1 MSQDKKIIIG
11 TGMIGKS
18 LTDVDFGRPTLVL
31 AAGVSDSQETRPEAF
46 EREVSLVEH
55 AIASHPDMHVL
66 YCSTCSV
73 DSGIQTPYTS
83 HKLAME
89 KRVQSKAVSSH
100 VFRLPQVVGRVHN
113 RTLVSYFV
121 ESILQDRVLSVQTR
135 ATRNLLDVRD
145 FARVASLVVCS
156 NIGEDMPLNIAA
168 STQVPVQE
176 IVVEI
181 AKVLDRTHRI
191 ECVDAGYSQAVNTEF
206 LKRLLPAEDHLFD
219 PAHWRSVV
227 QHYVPLI
234 ASDLAGTV
242 VGQ

>member
-1 MSQDKKIIIG
+1 MSQYKTIIVG
-11 TGMIGKS
+11 NGMIGKS

-55 AIASHPDMHVL
+55 AIASHPEMHVL

-73 DSGIQTPYTS
+73 DSGIQTPYIT

-89 KRVQSKAVSSH
+89 ERVQSKAITSH

-145 FARVASLVVCS
+145 FARVASLVVRS
-156 NIGEDMPLNIAA
+156 NIGGGIPQNIAA

-181 AKVLDRTHRI
+181 AKVLERMARI
-191 ECVDAGYSQAVNTEF
+191 ECVDAGYSQAINTEF
-206 LKRLLPAEDHLFD
+206 LKRLLPTEDPLFD
-219 PAHWRSVV
+219 PDHWRFVV

-234 ASDLAGTV
+234 AADLAGKV
-242 VGQ
+242 VNH

>member
-1 MSQDKKIIIG
+1 MPQDKKIIVG

-55 AIASHPDMHVL
+55 AIVSHPDMHVL

-73 DSGIQTPYTS
+73 DSGIQTPYIA

-89 KRVQSKAVSSH
+89 KRVQSKAASSH

-121 ESILQDRVLSVQTR
+121 ESILQDRVLTVQTR

-145 FARVASLVVCS
+145 FARVASLVVRS
-156 NIGEDMPLNIAA
+156 NIGEGMPQNIAA
-168 STQVPVQE
+168 SMQIPVQD
-176 IVVEI
+176 IVLEI
-181 AKVLDRTHRI
+181 AKVLDRTTRI
-191 ECVDAGYSQAVNTEF
+191 EFVDAGYSQAINTEF
-206 LKRLLPAEDHLFD
+206 LKRLLPAEDPLFD
-219 PAHWRSVV
+219 PAHWRRVV
-227 QHYVPLI
+227 QNYVPLI
-234 ASDLAGTV
+234 AADLAGTMV
-242 VGQ
+242 NH